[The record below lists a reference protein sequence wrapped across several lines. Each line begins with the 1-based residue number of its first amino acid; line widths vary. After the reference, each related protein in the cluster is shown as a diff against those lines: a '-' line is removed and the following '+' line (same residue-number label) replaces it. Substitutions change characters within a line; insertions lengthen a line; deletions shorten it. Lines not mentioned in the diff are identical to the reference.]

1 MNAGGIFLL
10 GFILLVTVIGLAT
23 IQDFVTEEIPS
34 ANVEESST
42 ETSKIT
48 VNISDGI
55 GSGDN
60 R

>member
-1 MNAGGIFLL
+1 MNAGKIFLL

-34 ANVEESST
+34 DEVEESST

-55 GSGDN
+55 SSGYN
-60 R
+60 G